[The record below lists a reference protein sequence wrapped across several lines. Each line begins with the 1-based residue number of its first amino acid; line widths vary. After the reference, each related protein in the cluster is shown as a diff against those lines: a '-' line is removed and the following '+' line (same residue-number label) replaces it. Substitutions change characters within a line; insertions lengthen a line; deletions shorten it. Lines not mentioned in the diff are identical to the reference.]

1 MDDSLYTSLCSTDIL
16 YSAWLR
22 VKEKNTTG
30 GVDKQTVQEYSVAVD
45 RNIEKLINQL
55 QTGSYIQQPYRE
67 VYIPKSDTEKRRL
80 GLLTI
85 NDKIVQTAV
94 TILVQPIIEKGF
106 LNVSYAYRNNKGPVK
121 AINQVKHLITNER
134 YCWLVSCDI
143 DDFFDSIPHEP
154 LFGKLS
160 SYLKSP
166 GITELIRMFV
176 TMGRVNSHHQWK
188 DSRKGIPQGGV
199 ISPLLANFYLYPL
212 DKLMVDNGYGF
223 VRYADDFIILGRT
236 EEEAIKA
243 MNQAIEI
250 ITHQLGLSL
259 NEGYTVVPVSNGF
272 EFLGILF
279 TDGQISLSEKKY
291 KRLVEK
297 MYDAAG
303 MGKELISQK
312 LKETFQGI
320 SNFYGK
326 LVPQDILCKLDN
338 ELVAILRLRSE
349 ALTPGKVKKGT
360 MLTQL
365 QSLQFLSDANNAKK
379 TEYIL
384 TQLGQLS
391 GESDKKK
398 KKLKG
403 KQKLLKSKNAVL
415 KRKHEYKKL
424 ESSGFDLAVA
434 QPGLVLGIRENT
446 ATVRKN
452 GLVINEIPL
461 LNLKSIT
468 VMSEGVS
475 FSSNLVKSC
484 TEQKISI
491 NFLRNDGMPYA
502 QIISPS
508 YFDAQIGVAQLEA
521 YNNGKG
527 VSLIRGFVYGKI
539 NNQANLVKY
548 YGKYYLKRNPK
559 FREAFPAFLSN
570 MGKFNKLAH
579 KMPHDNV
586 DEFRLKMF
594 AIEGN
599 ASSCYWEI
607 IAILLGPKITFVG
620 RERQGAKDLV
630 NCMLNYGYGILYARI
645 SEALIHSRLNPCLSY
660 LHKPEGNRPSLV
672 YDLIEE
678 FRQQAVDRV
687 IFSLLVKNINLKA
700 ENGVLN
706 YYTRKLVAEKV
717 IDRINNVEIFRNK
730 EARLSEIFQIQARA
744 IVKYLVGDIKYYK
757 PYMPKW

>member
-22 VKEKNTTG
+22 VKEKNTAG

-45 RNIEKLINQL
+45 RNIEKLITQL

-143 DDFFDSIPHEP
+143 DNFFDSIPHEP

-212 DKLMVDNGYGF
+212 DKQMVDNQYGF

-259 NEGYTVVPVSNGF
+259 NEKPAVIPVSKGF

-279 TDGQISLSEKKY
+279 TDGLISLSEKKY
-291 KRLVEK
+291 NRLVEK

-303 MGKELISQK
+303 IGKELISSK
-312 LKETFQGI
+312 LRETIQGI

-326 LVPQDILCKLDN
+326 LVPQDILSKLDD
-338 ELVAILRLRSE
+338 EIIAILRLRSE
-349 ALTPGKVKKGT
+349 VLTPKKVKKGA

-365 QSLQFLSDANNAKK
+365 KSLQFLSDSNNSKK

-384 TQLGQLS
+384 THLVHPS
-391 GESDKKK
+391 GDPEKKK
-398 KKLKG
+398 EKLMG
-403 KQKLLKSKNAVL
+403 KSKLLKSKDAVL

-424 ESSGFDLAVA
+424 ESSGFDLAITL
-434 QPGLVLGIRENT
+434 PGLVLGKRGN
-446 ATVRKN
+446 AVTVRKN
-452 GLVINEIPL
+452 GLVVKEIQL

-468 VMSEGVS
+468 IMSDGVS
-475 FSSNLVKSC
+475 FSSNLVQAC
-484 TEQKISI
+484 AEQKISI
-491 NFLRNDGMPYA
+491 NFFGNDGMPYT

-508 YFDAQIGVAQLEA
+508 YFDAQIGVSQLEA

-527 VSLIRGFVYGKI
+527 ISLIRGFVYGKI
-539 NNQANLVKY
+539 NNQTNLLKY
-548 YGKYYLKRNPK
+548 YGKYYLKKNLK
-559 FREAFPAFLSN
+559 FRDAFPAFLSN
-570 MGKFNKLAH
+570 MEKFNKLAH
-579 KMPHDNV
+579 KLPHDNL

-607 IAILLGPKITFVG
+607 IELLLGPKITFKG

-645 SEALIHSRLNPCLSY
+645 SEVIIHARLNPCLSY

-687 IFSLLVKNINLKA
+687 IFALLVKNINLKV
-700 ENGVLN
+700 ENGGLD
-706 YYTRKLVAEKV
+706 YYTRKLVAQKV
-717 IDRINNVEIFRNK
+717 IDRINTVEMFRNR
-730 EARLSEIFQIQARA
+730 EARLFEIFQAQARS